1 MALRIFTIQYDPIGA
16 NVSCEWM
23 LSGPAGQL
31 AYLTT
36 FGDGVWPIPPSRLLF
51 SGG

>member
-1 MALRIFTIQYDPIGA
+1 MLRTGTIRYDPIGA
-16 NVSCEWM
+16 SVSCEWM

-36 FGDGVWPIPPSRLLF
+36 FGSGVWPVTPARLPF